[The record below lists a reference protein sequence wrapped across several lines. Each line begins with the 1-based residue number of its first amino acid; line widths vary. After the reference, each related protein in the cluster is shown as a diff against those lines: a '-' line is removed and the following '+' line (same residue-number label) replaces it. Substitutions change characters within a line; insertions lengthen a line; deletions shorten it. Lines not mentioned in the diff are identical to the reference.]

1 MTSSSVSVL
10 SAPSD
15 ACAVVMGYLQ
25 ETSNKTGFAKNK
37 EDKQYKQIKNSVYD
51 VFAKIVI
58 KEAVSSVIF
67 LDIDGVVFNRQDGS
81 VDEMASQLF
90 PNQKGSW
97 TDDQC
102 DIAATHLFDKMA
114 MANLRKLIFNT
125 RNISIVLSSSWREN
139 HPVPKLRE
147 LFAACF
153 FSNFIIDKTPDYISK
168 LNPEERSL
176 VSSYSGRG
184 EEIAY
189 WLQKH
194 PTITNFVILDDRD
207 EGLSKDFREHFV
219 KIDMYKL
226 LTDTDIAKAREI
238 LDSRMTD

>member
-25 ETSNKTGFAKNK
+25 EKSDKTGFAKIK

-102 DIAATHLFDKMA
+102 DIAFAQ
-114 MANLRKLIFNT
+114 LICL
-125 RNISIVLSSSWREN
+125 I
-139 HPVPKLRE
+139 K
-147 LFAACF
+147 
-153 FSNFIIDKTPDYISK
+153 
-168 LNPEERSL
+168 
-176 VSSYSGRG
+176 
-184 EEIAY
+184 
-189 WLQKH
+189 WLWQ
-194 PTITNFVILDDRD
+194 ICGN
-207 EGLSKDFREHFV
+207 
-219 KIDMYKL
+219 
-226 LTDTDIAKAREI
+226 
-238 LDSRMTD
+238 